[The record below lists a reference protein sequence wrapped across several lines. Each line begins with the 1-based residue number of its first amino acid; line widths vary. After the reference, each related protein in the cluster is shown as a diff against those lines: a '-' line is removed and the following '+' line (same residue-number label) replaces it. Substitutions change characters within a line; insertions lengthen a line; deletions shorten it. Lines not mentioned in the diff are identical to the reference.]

1 MDKNPPAGD
10 TPKCIKPVS
19 GFTLGNLWVNQ
30 GCD

>member
-19 GFTLGNLWVNQ
+19 GFVLGNFFFVFIS
-30 GCD
+30 